1 MNQVIGHKVYF
12 FFFFLS
18 GRAKELKEQT
28 QKHFMVIDGKRLFV
42 TLLPI
47 IYTPTA
53 NQNRNSEDLLE
64 YMI

>member
-1 MNQVIGHKVYF
+1 MCMNQIIGHIKPN
-12 FFFFLS
+12 FFLS
-18 GRAKELKEQT
+18 DRAKELKEQT
-28 QKHFMVIDGKRLFV
+28 HKHFMVIDGKRLFV

-47 IYTPTA
+47 SYTPTA